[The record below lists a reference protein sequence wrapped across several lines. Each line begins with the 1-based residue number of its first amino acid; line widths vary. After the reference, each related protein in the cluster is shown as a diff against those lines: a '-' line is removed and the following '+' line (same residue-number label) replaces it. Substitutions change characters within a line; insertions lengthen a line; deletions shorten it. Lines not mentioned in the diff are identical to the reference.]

1 MGKRAVRHV
10 SFDTNFWKS
19 FVFARL
25 AVAMADKGSLA
36 LFGQKPEP
44 HRLFA
49 EHMTAEYRVRTE
61 GRGRTVDE
69 WKPRPGQPDNHWLDG
84 IVGCA
89 VGASILGVKLF
100 DTEASSQPQA
110 GKRIRLS
117 EIKRRRLG

>member
-36 LFGQKPEP
+36 LFGQKPEV

-49 EHMTAEYRVRTE
+49 EHLTAEYRVRTE

-89 VGASILGVKLF
+89 VAASIVGVRLLGGDSETGRSTSRLK
-100 DTEASSQPQA
+100 
-110 GKRIRLS
+110 LS
-117 EIKRRRLG
+117 EMRAKVRK